1 VQEALEGGAVKMKR
15 RTVKM
20 MNELFTEKVL
30 RERWDIARGIYG
42 RALDGVVRPTVRGD
56 LDYIEVRIV

>member
-1 VQEALEGGAVKMKR
+1 MKMKR

-30 RERWDIARGIYG
+30 RERWDIARGIYD
-42 RALDGVVRPTVRGD
+42 RAICGVARPTIQGD
-56 LDYIEVRIV
+56 LDYIEVRIQ